1 MLCPQ
6 RDGELIVMSTERW
19 RVNCYVHREMESKLF
34 YSQRDG
40 ELIVMSTERW
50 RVNCYVHR
58 EIES

>member
-1 MLCPQ
+1 MLCLQ
-6 RDGELIVMSTERW
+6 RGGELIVTFIERW

-40 ELIVMSTERW
+40 ELIVTFTERW

-58 EIES
+58 EMES